1 MDKGARARSIYILK
15 ILYQLYQSLIL
26 QGFALYHELYQNC
39 TRLYQKTVPQ
49 KNRTDDGGLT

>member
-49 KNRTDDGGLT
+49 KNRTDDGG